1 MHSESFSPKAIVNT
15 RRWYPVASSLSSP
28 GHMPLCPGRR
38 LWGILIPLV
47 VVACAAAPHPQEAA
61 SAGAAPKKP
70 AVAPAADA
78 SASYHFLLGY
88 QAELAQDNE
97 KAIQEY
103 RAVLKT
109 DPNSRSVKARLAGI
123 YFGLGD
129 LANAVRYAEEV
140 GEGTGQDA
148 QQLTQM
154 AGILASAGKP
164 DRALRLLDLAIERDP
179 GQGDAYFPKAIIL
192 VNQKRLAEAEQTAQ
206 QGLKVS
212 PESPIGHYY
221 LGRIFL
227 ESGKQEEALA
237 SFERAIA
244 VNAAFEPA
252 YLAQASLYE
261 TRQER
266 EKAIAVLKRYLERVN
281 PNNKD
286 IRQHLIQLYVNTKDY
301 AGGLAELDKML
312 AEEPGDLDAQLR
324 MALIYGEK
332 REFPKAIELL
342 QAVLKARPAE
352 LKVRDYLGYLYE
364 ETKEFPKAV
373 EAYQFNIQLDPSYA
387 DSHMHLGVL
396 QYRLKNYPAAIT
408 HLTEATRINPKQP
421 EPFIVLGLAHLQ
433 AEQFDTALSAFEEG
447 LRHHPKNADLH
458 FNLGTAYDKL
468 NRFDDV
474 VKSMESAL
482 SLDPHH
488 ADALNYLGYSYA
500 ERGVKV
506 EQALSL
512 TRQAV
517 ALKPD
522 NGYYVDSLGWAFYK
536 AGQFNEALTEI
547 KRAVALVG
555 DDPVI
560 YEHLGEIYV
569 KQQKLSEAKEAWLHS
584 LELDPSNEKL
594 FQRFREQ
601 GLGDPASE
609 DRIQQAK
616 RRVSEKIQ
624 SKQSAP

>member
-1 MHSESFSPKAIVNT
+1 MP
-15 RRWYPVASSLSSP
+15 RRA
-28 GHMPLCPGRR
+28 GRG
-38 LWGILIPLV
+38 LLGAVILLV
-47 VVACAAAPHPQEAA
+47 IVACAAAPHA
-61 SAGAAPKKP
+61 SDIPPGGAVAKKP
-70 AVAPAADA
+70 AAAPATDA
-78 SASYHFLLGY
+78 SASYHFMLGY

-109 DPNSRSVKARLAGI
+109 DPTSRSVKARLAGI

-129 LANAVRYAEEV
+129 LANAARYAEEV

-179 GQGDAYFPKAIIL
+179 GHGDAYFPKAIIL
-192 VNQKRLAEAEQTAQ
+192 VNQKRLAEAEQAAK

-212 PESPIGHYY
+212 PDSPIGHYY

-237 SFERAIA
+237 SFDRAIA

-332 REFPKAIELL
+332 REFSKAIELL
-342 QAVLKARPAE
+342 QGVLKARPAE

-364 ETKEFPKAV
+364 ENKEFPKAV

-387 DSHMHLGVL
+387 ESHMHLGVL
-396 QYRLKNYPAAIT
+396 QYRLKAYPAAIT

-433 AEQFDTALSAFEEG
+433 AEQFEKALSTFEEG
-447 LRHHPKNADLH
+447 IRHHQKNADLH

-474 VKSMESAL
+474 VKAMETAL
-482 SLDPHH
+482 ALDPHH

-500 ERGVKV
+500 ERGIKV
-506 EQALSL
+506 EQALNL
-512 TRQAV
+512 TKQAV

-536 AGQFNEALTEI
+536 SGQFNEALTEI

-560 YEHLGEIYV
+560 YEHLGEIYL

-584 LELDPSNEKL
+584 LELDPSNDKL
-594 FQRFREQ
+594 VQRFREQ

-624 SKQSAP
+624 SKQSTQ